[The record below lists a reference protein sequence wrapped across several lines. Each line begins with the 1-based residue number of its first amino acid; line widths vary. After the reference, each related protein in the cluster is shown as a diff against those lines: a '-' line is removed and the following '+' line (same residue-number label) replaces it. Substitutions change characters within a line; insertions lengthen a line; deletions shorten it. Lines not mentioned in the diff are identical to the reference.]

1 MLTEMLKMLQLG
13 LAAIGFVVIMWVVA
27 LAAEPYGAEF
37 RAEVAR
43 RWRNRKA
50 WGLIGKEDGYGIVP
64 GRERDR
70 VRR

>member
-1 MLTEMLKMLQLG
+1 MFTEMWKMLQVG
-13 LAAIGFVVIMWVVA
+13 LAAVGFMALMWIVA
-27 LAAEPYGAEF
+27 MAVEPYGKEF

-64 GRERDR
+64 GRERNR